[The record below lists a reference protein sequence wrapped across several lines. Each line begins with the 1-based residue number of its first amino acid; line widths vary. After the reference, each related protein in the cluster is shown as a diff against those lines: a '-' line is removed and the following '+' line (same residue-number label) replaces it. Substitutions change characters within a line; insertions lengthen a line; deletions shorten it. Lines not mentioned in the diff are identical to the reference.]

1 MRRLRRF
8 WGGSNQYKKHM
19 PLPAHAFLRLV
30 GAIVC
35 LRCVWCNPLLPYSAE
50 GEEGEECLI
59 THLPV
64 SALSFAAKASDGR
77 VYDAFALQR
86 WGKRC
91 EEEEREFCVVP
102 SQRIDTVAFVR
113 TRRLLPPF
121 PSSLCLG
128 WGSGGSPHKKRCR
141 SVGTQTDISCGAEG
155 GAPKRGRKENVRIPG
170 EFSAFE
176 RVISA
181 SCRHETE
188 SPSVSL

>member
-1 MRRLRRF
+1 
-8 WGGSNQYKKHM
+8 M
-19 PLPAHAFLRLV
+19 PLPATVFLRWV
-30 GAIVC
+30 GALVC
-35 LRCVWCNPLLPYSAE
+35 LRCAWFNPLLPYSGE
-50 GEEGEECLI
+50 GEEGQECLI

-64 SALSFAAKASDGR
+64 SSLSFAAKASDGR

-102 SQRIDTVAFVR
+102 SQRIDTVTFVR
-113 TRRLLPPF
+113 TRRVLPP
-121 PSSLCLG
+121 SLRG
-128 WGSGGSPHKKRCR
+128 RNASPRGKRCR

-155 GAPKRGRKENVRIPG
+155 GAPKRGRRENVRIPG
-170 EFSAFE
+170 EFSAFK

-181 SCRHETE
+181 SCRPDTE